1 MWTFYYTYTYN
12 YNDDQTKA
20 TMFLILIPVHSS
32 SFFKSSLCLRP
43 FHCLYS
49 AVLYIRLVYVPPSQ
63 SSQFPSVDT
72 HVNRPAP
79 VATRK
84 TRLRYLSADRR
95 RSSKIRLATLRAVEA
110 KNFSRI
116 SLTRYEREKTKTT
129 RRTRESL
136 CQIEYSDY
144 LVSSRLH
151 LHRFDSI
158 RVRPVAS
165 FMKLEAA
172 RSMGSVNPAKHY
184 VDVDGPFIFP
194 RSNKPD
200 LQMSFGDGRQVA
212 TDTSSVVTDA
222 DWMFGSQ
229 SVPVIIS

>member
-1 MWTFYYTYTYN
+1 MTIKQKLLFCPS
-12 YNDDQTKA
+12 
-20 TMFLILIPVHSS
+20 FLTLYIPSLPA
-32 SFFKSSLCLRP
+32 SFPCLSL
-43 FHCLYS
+43 S
-49 AVLYIRLVYVPPSQ
+49 VLYIRLSSSLCQSPSPQ
-63 SSQFPSVDT
+63 LLSVDA
-72 HVNRPAP
+72 HSLYINRPAP

-84 TRLRYLSADRR
+84 TCRRYLSDDRR
-95 RSSKIRLATLRAVEA
+95 RSSKIRLATLRAGEA

-151 LHRFDSI
+151 RHRFDGI

-165 FMKLEAA
+165 FMKLEAL
-172 RSMGSVNPAKHY
+172 RSMGSVNGKHRLTQTS
-184 VDVDGPFIFP
+184 FFP
-194 RSNKPD
+194 PSNKPN

-212 TDTSSVVTDA
+212 ADTSSVITDA
-222 DWMFGSQ
+222 D
-229 SVPVIIS
+229 